1 MSSIPGL
8 VTAALLTRS
17 FKLVPLV
24 WAPVCAHSV
33 ACLLPWVS
41 QPHYGPGNFTEFCR
55 QCYDFV
61 KKLRAEQKRPWVG
74 AAPDCHHHKPSGSS
88 GESQL
93 KLCSNV
99 GQRSTTHNNFDMKVE
114 GEKTLS
120 ISRQMFLISV
130 WFMSCHRIKFGFR
143 LETIFLSTKH
153 LYCDYS
159 DENML
164 MYTLIHGFPF

>member
-143 LETIFLSTKH
+143 LETIFLATKH
-153 LYCDYS
+153 L
-159 DENML
+159 
-164 MYTLIHGFPF
+164 